1 MAVCM
6 LTLGSYFRET
16 IFKSYRIFR
25 YCGEQI
31 EAGTV
36 MKSVKRDFI
45 ILIIA
50 DDQMKGR
57 GLKARVKFIPQTS
70 LENKN
75 KEKSRTKA
83 PHPQRVETIQS
94 QRQFQV
100 FELFSDIFSN

>member
-1 MAVCM
+1 M
-6 LTLGSYFRET
+6 LSN
-16 IFKSYRIFR
+16 IFR

-70 LENKN
+70 LENN
-75 KEKSRTKA
+75 NEKSKTKA
-83 PHPQRVETIQS
+83 PHPQRVQINHS
-94 QRQFQV
+94 QRQSQV

>member
-1 MAVCM
+1 
-6 LTLGSYFRET
+6 
-16 IFKSYRIFR
+16 
-25 YCGEQI
+25 
-31 EAGTV
+31 

-75 KEKSRTKA
+75 KEKSKTRA
-83 PHPQRVETIQS
+83 LLPQRVEINQS
-94 QRQFQV
+94 QRQSQV
-100 FELFSDIFSN
+100 FELLSDIFSN